1 MKSSSKSIVVI
12 DNGAGWCK
20 AGFAGRDDPE
30 AVVPNCVA
38 RPQSGRRWLVADQI
52 TRCEELQRLG
62 IRRPM
67 DRGYLINPDL
77 QKEIWDRTLKT
88 LLNVQPTESSLLLV
102 EPLFTLPSI
111 QKITDELVFE
121 DLGFR
126 SLFVADAPSLTHLYM
141 QTRFPE
147 STLARS
153 GCSLVVD
160 CGFSF
165 THAAPVFNGFT
176 CNAGVKR
183 IDLGGKALTN
193 YLKELVSYRTI
204 NMLDE
209 TWIME
214 DVKEKL
220 CYTSLDVASDMEI
233 AR

>member
-1 MKSSSKSIVVI
+1 
-12 DNGAGWCK
+12 
-20 AGFAGRDDPE
+20 
-30 AVVPNCVA
+30 
-38 RPQSGRRWLVADQI
+38 
-52 TRCEELQRLG
+52 
-62 IRRPM
+62 M
-67 DRGYLINPDL
+67 DRGYLIYPDL

-88 LLNVQPTESSLLLV
+88 LLRAQPSESSLLLV

-126 SLFVADAPSLTHLYM
+126 SLFVADAPSLAHLHM
-141 QTRFPE
+141 SDLSPHGI
-147 STLARS
+147 LARS

-165 THAAPVFNGFT
+165 THAAPVVNGFT

-193 YLKELVSYRTI
+193 YLKELVSYRSV

-220 CYTSLDVASDMEI
+220 CYTSLDVTSDMEI
-233 AR
+233 ARYPSIVILPHKFLFTAGELYENHG